1 MPKRVI
7 DFDALWASDKLA
19 ACAAWAQA
27 EYAWLY
33 GLADGNGSFELTNL
47 RVIWGRVAAIRK
59 NLSLE
64 RLEQIFEEFRANG
77 LLFVWE
83 ENGKTYGHWTNSDLP
98 GRLPPPSWRQRL
110 ERLAPP
116 VPLEAR
122 AEYMKSC
129 SRPRRSQAPGSLELA
144 SQDVAF
150 PAAGAPLHR
159 CHPDRSTGEG
169 GDSEFCEES
178 PERDSSPRQTP
189 SGLGMTDD
197 VRRTVA
203 RLSPALHSCYSEPA
217 AADEESL
224 SETCFA
230 ALLAEPAAAQIAAE
244 EALRS
249 PIPPL
254 DTLGAVEK
262 VEPHTAPAAAG
273 LLANEMADPGQAG
286 VNLKAC
292 LEAAQAQDWDLDR
305 EGNPEMN
312 WEGEGERGNPRTIA
326 QAHTPAP
333 SGYADPCHSKPG
345 QGRSELREE
354 CVSSGGSPRTESGT
368 QNATCTASVSPAIC
382 ADQVGRD
389 LPAKPAEQGWYG
401 TTSAAGEE
409 TASGA
414 LALQR
419 DSSARQTPSG
429 LGMTRD
435 VRRTGDVRR
444 TLAGLNPAPHSC
456 HSELRGAG
464 EEGGKQG
471 VTEGKQGDT
480 RASCPEPVG
489 TDAPRYAYRGLRLA
503 ISERQDWLLSE
514 AFPWVER
521 QGEYRKMESWLEANP
536 LRRPRNTS
544 RFAHNWFSKID
555 APTSSSAAPEG
566 LSANSSHKEF
576 TTGGHSQVRTA
587 LSEARVGMGP
597 QGPVRVKPEYWEK
610 LRQRE
615 EARRTNA
622 PKSFREVRDPDNIKT

>member
-47 RVIWGRVAAIRK
+47 RVIWGRVAAVRK

-122 AEYMKSC
+122 AEYMKLC
-129 SRPRRSQAPGSLELA
+129 WRPRRSQAPGSLELA
-144 SQDVAF
+144 SQDVAYQ
-150 PAAGAPLHR
+150 AAGAPRHH
-159 CHPDRSTGEG
+159 CHPDRSAAEG
-169 GDSEFCEES
+169 CDSELCKES
-178 PERDSSPRQTP
+178 LERDSSPRQTP
-189 SGLGMTDD
+189 SGLGM
-197 VRRTVA
+197 TVA

-230 ALLAEPAAAQIAAE
+230 ALLAEPTAAQIATE

-254 DTLGAVEK
+254 DRLGAVSK
-262 VEPHTAPAAAG
+262 VELRTALAAAG
-273 LLANEMADPGQAG
+273 PLANEMADPRQAG

-333 SGYADPCHSKPG
+333 SVYADRGHSEPG
-345 QGRSELREE
+345 QGRGELREE
-354 CVSSGGSPRTESGT
+354 FVSSGCSPRTESGT
-368 QNATCTASVSPAIC
+368 QSATCAASASPAIC

-389 LPAKPAEQGWYG
+389 SLAKPAEQGWHG
-401 TTSAAGEE
+401 TTSVAGEE
-409 TASGA
+409 TASGT

-419 DSSARQTPSG
+419 DSSPRQTPSG
-429 LGMTRD
+429 LGMTGD
-435 VRRTGDVRR
+435 ARRTV
-444 TLAGLNPAPHSC
+444 AGPSPAPHSS
-456 HSELRGAG
+456 HSELRVAG
-464 EEGGKQG
+464 GEAGKQG
-471 VTEGKQGDT
+471 VTEAGKQEGT
-480 RASCPEPVG
+480 QASCPEPVG
-489 TDAPRYAYRGLRLA
+489 THAPRYAYRGLRLA

-521 QGEYRKMESWLEANP
+521 QSEYRKMESWLEANP

-555 APTSSSAAPEG
+555 APTSSSATSEG

-576 TTGGHSQVRTA
+576 TTGGSPQGFITGGHSQVRTA

-622 PKSFREVRDPDNIKT
+622 PKSFREVRNSDNIKT

>member
-1 MPKRVI
+1 MGPPSQGEDGAPGPVLGPPAAPSSYQSRKAGSRGTEHSGDECEPSREQRMPKRVI
-7 DFDALWASDKLA
+7 DFDALWASDKLE

-59 NLSLE
+59 NLSVE

-129 SRPRRSQAPGSLELA
+129 SRPRS
-144 SQDVAF
+144 
-150 PAAGAPLHR
+150 
-159 CHPDRSTGEG
+159 
-169 GDSEFCEES
+169 
-178 PERDSSPRQTP
+178 
-189 SGLGMTDD
+189 
-197 VRRTVA
+197 
-203 RLSPALHSCYSEPA
+203 RLSPALHSCYSEPTA
-217 AADEESL
+217 AGEESL
-224 SETCFA
+224 SETGFA
-230 ALLAEPAAAQIAAE
+230 ALLAEPPAAQIATE
-244 EALRS
+244 EAARS

-254 DTLGAVEK
+254 DRLRAVEK

-312 WEGEGERGNPRTIA
+312 WEGEGERGNPRTIT

-333 SGYADPCHSKPG
+333 SCYADRCHSEPG
-345 QGRSELREE
+345 QGRGELREE
-354 CVSSGGSPRTESGT
+354 SVSSGCSPRTESGT
-368 QNATCTASVSPAIC
+368 QSATCTASVSPAIC
-382 ADQVGRD
+382 AGQVDRD
-389 LPAKPAEQGWYG
+389 SLAKPAEHGWHG
-401 TTSAAGEE
+401 RTSAAGEE
-409 TASGA
+409 TASGT

-419 DSSARQTPSG
+419 GSSAAQTPSG

-444 TLAGLNPAPHSC
+444 TIGGPSPAPRSC
-456 HSELRGAG
+456 DSELRVAG
-464 EEGGKQG
+464 GEGGKQG
-471 VTEGKQGDT
+471 V
-480 RASCPEPVG
+480 
-489 TDAPRYAYRGLRLA
+489 
-503 ISERQDWLLSE
+503 
-514 AFPWVER
+514 
-521 QGEYRKMESWLEANP
+521 M
-536 LRRPRNTS
+536 
-544 RFAHNWFSKID
+544 
-555 APTSSSAAPEG
+555 
-566 LSANSSHKEF
+566 
-576 TTGGHSQVRTA
+576 
-587 LSEARVGMGP
+587 
-597 QGPVRVKPEYWEK
+597 
-610 LRQRE
+610 
-615 EARRTNA
+615 
-622 PKSFREVRDPDNIKT
+622 

>member
-1 MPKRVI
+1 MGHPCQCWTGTEHSGDECEPSREQRMPKRVI

-98 GRLPPPSWRQRL
+98 GRLPPPSWRQGL
-110 ERLAPP
+110 ERVAPA

-144 SQDVAF
+144 SKEVAF
-150 PAAGAPLHR
+150 RAAGAPLHR

-169 GDSEFCEES
+169 GDSELGEES
-178 PERDSSPRQTP
+178 RERDSSPRQTP

-197 VRRTVA
+197 VRRTVG
-203 RLSPALHSCYSEPA
+203 RLSPGLHSCYSEPA

-224 SETCFA
+224 SEACFA
-230 ALLAEPAAAQIAAE
+230 ALLAEPTAAQMATE
-244 EALRS
+244 EAARS

-254 DTLGAVEK
+254 DTLGAVGK
-262 VEPHTAPAAAG
+262 VEPHTALAAAG
-273 LLANEMADPGQAG
+273 PLANEMADTGQLG
-286 VNLKAC
+286 GDLKAC

-312 WEGEGERGNPRTIA
+312 WEGEGGRGDPKTIA

-382 ADQVGRD
+382 AGQVGRD
-389 LPAKPAEQGWYG
+389 LPAKPAEQGWDG

-409 TASGA
+409 SRSRAR
-414 LALQR
+414 ALQR
-419 DSSARQTPSG
+419 NSSGRQTPSG

-444 TLAGLNPAPHSC
+444 ALAGLNPAPHSC

-489 TDAPRYAYRGLRLA
+489 TDVQRYAYRGLRLA

-566 LSANSSHKEF
+566 LSANSSPKGVI
-576 TTGGHSQVRTA
+576 TGGASAVPPPPFVGAPGRGPGGAGA
-587 LSEARVGMGP
+587 L
-597 QGPVRVKPEYWEK
+597 KPG
-610 LRQRE
+610 R
-615 EARRTNA
+615 
-622 PKSFREVRDPDNIKT
+622 

>member
-150 PAAGAPLHR
+150 QAVGAPLR
-159 CHPDRSTGEG
+159 SCHTGGSIAEG

-178 PERDSSPRQTP
+178 LERDSSPRQTP
-189 SGLGMTDD
+189 SGLGMTGD
-197 VRRTVA
+197 VRRAVA

-230 ALLAEPAAAQIAAE
+230 ALLAEPTAAQIATE

-249 PIPPL
+249 PTPPL
-254 DTLGAVEK
+254 DRLGAVSK
-262 VEPHTAPAAAG
+262 VEPRTALAAAG
-273 LLANEMADPGQAG
+273 PLANEMADPGQVG
-286 VNLKAC
+286 GDLKAC

-333 SGYADPCHSKPG
+333 SCYADRCHSEPG
-345 QGRSELREE
+345 QGRGELREE
-354 CVSSGGSPRTESGT
+354 SLSQTCFATPLITQEARRGSAQAGGE
-368 QNATCTASVSPAIC
+368 A
-382 ADQVGRD
+382 
-389 LPAKPAEQGWYG
+389 
-401 TTSAAGEE
+401 
-409 TASGA
+409 
-414 LALQR
+414 
-419 DSSARQTPSG
+419 
-429 LGMTRD
+429 
-435 VRRTGDVRR
+435 
-444 TLAGLNPAPHSC
+444 
-456 HSELRGAG
+456 
-464 EEGGKQG
+464 GKQG
-471 VTEGKQGDT
+471 ITE
-480 RASCPEPVG
+480 ASCPEPVS
-489 TDAPRYAYRGLRLA
+489 THAPRYAYRGLRLV

-521 QGEYRKMESWLEANP
+521 QSEYRKMESWLEANP

-576 TTGGHSQVRTA
+576 TTGGSPQGFITGGHSQVRTA

-622 PKSFREVRDPDNIKT
+622 PKSFREVRNPDNIKT